1 MLAQFR
7 VKLLFV
13 GKGSFIRLVITESRK
28 RNSILF
34 TNEARSKLR
43 TYKKPELF
51 RWGHAI
57 NGKSK
62 EKKKVG
68 GGFLLKPQ
76 VLFSKSLTA
85 CLNEVFE

>member
-68 GGFLLKPQ
+68 GGVSPKA
-76 VLFSKSLTA
+76 SSLIFKIVD
-85 CLNEVFE
+85 CMPKRGF

>member
-1 MLAQFR
+1 MTLAQFR
-7 VKLLFV
+7 VKLSFV

-34 TNEARSKLR
+34 TNEARSKLC
-43 TYKKPELF
+43 TYKKPDLF
-51 RWGHAI
+51 HCGHAI

-62 EKKKVG
+62 EKKVG

-76 VLFSKSLTA
+76 VIF
-85 CLNEVFE
+85 